1 MRSLRVLMLLCLLS
15 LFVTYQQ
22 TSPATTE
29 STVAAGLKKQ
39 GKEAYDAVS
48 IHAVYYKDKLR
59 QDLKEAAIL
68 FDQEIQALANK
79 MREAS
84 RDARDQFTKALNDWR
99 GQKEVLEG
107 RLKAMIATCVEAW
120 EAAKREIEKRMGS
133 SKESYAPPSPANS

>member
-1 MRSLRVLMLLCLLS
+1 MLLCLLS

-29 STVAAGLKKQ
+29 STVAAELKKQ
-39 GKEAYDAVS
+39 GKEAYDAMS
-48 IHAVYYKDKLR
+48 IHAIYYKDKLR
-59 QDLKEAAIL
+59 QDLKEATIL

-84 RDARDQFTKALNDWR
+84 RDARDQFTKTLNDWR

-120 EAAKREIEKRMGS
+120 EAAKREIEKRMES
-133 SKESYAPPSPANS
+133 SKEPYAPPSPANS

>member
-1 MRSLRVLMLLCLLS
+1 MRSLTVLMLLCLLS

-29 STVAAGLKKQ
+29 STVAAELKKQ
-39 GKEAYDAVS
+39 GKEAYDAMS
-48 IHAVYYKDKLR
+48 IHAIYYKDKLR
-59 QDLKEAAIL
+59 QDLKEATIL

-84 RDARDQFTKALNDWR
+84 RDARDQFTKTLNDWR

-120 EAAKREIEKRMGS
+120 EAAKREIEKRMES
-133 SKESYAPPSPANS
+133 SKEPYAPPSRANS

>member
-1 MRSLRVLMLLCLLS
+1 MRSLTVLMLLCLLS

-29 STVAAGLKKQ
+29 PTVAAGLKKQ
-39 GKEAYDAVS
+39 AKEAYDAMS

-59 QDLKEAAIL
+59 QNLKEAATL

-84 RDARDQFTKALNDWR
+84 RDVRDQFSTAVNEWR
-99 GQKEVLEG
+99 GQKEVLKG
-107 RLKAMIATCVEAW
+107 RLKAMITTCVEAW
-120 EAAKREIEKRMGS
+120 EAAKREIGKRMES
-133 SKESYAPPSPANS
+133 SKESYAPPSRANS